1 MADVDMTDAPA
12 ASGSAPIV
20 KKPATKAAK
29 GAPTEDGKKKF
40 EVKKV
45 AYPIMNRRFTKC

>member
-12 ASGSAPIV
+12 A
-20 KKPATKAAK
+20 PAKTKTTKASGEVA
-29 GAPTEDGKKKF
+29 ADGKKKF

-45 AYPIMNRRFTKC
+45 WNASSRLWIRA